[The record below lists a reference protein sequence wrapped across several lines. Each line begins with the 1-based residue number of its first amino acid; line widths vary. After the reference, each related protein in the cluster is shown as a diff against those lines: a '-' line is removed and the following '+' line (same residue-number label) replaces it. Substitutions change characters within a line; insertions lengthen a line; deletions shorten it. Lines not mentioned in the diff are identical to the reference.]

1 MNNDQLENIQETLL
15 KEREKR
21 RLLEEKYNLQSAEFN
36 AVFQNLVDAYL
47 MMDLSGNVLKMN
59 KQAKEILGYDLKS
72 EKFNLMQIAL
82 PNELE
87 NIRVSF
93 EKLVEEGVL
102 RNFKSFIKTKNDS
115 LKYVSVNA
123 SIIYNDKNIPI
134 AAQGIVRD
142 ITAEKNLEIQKDGLL
157 EKA

>member
-1 MNNDQLENIQETLL
+1 MSKNQLEKIQETLL
-15 KEREKR
+15 KEREER
-21 RLLEEKYNLQSAEFN
+21 RLLEEKYDLQSAEFN

-59 KQAKEILGYDLKS
+59 KQAKEILGYDLML
-72 EKFNLMQIAL
+72 EQFNLMQIAT

-87 NIRVSF
+87 NIKTSF
-93 EKLVEEGVL
+93 KKLVEEGVL
-102 RNFKSFIKTKNDS
+102 RNFKSFVKTKNNS

-142 ITAEKNLEIQKDGLL
+142 ITDEKN
-157 EKA
+157 